1 MTEKQILAF
10 AEIYF
15 PDEKIIYPTGF
26 EKALIG
32 ITAEDESVKAVI
44 SVNKCIDILAEDMS
58 RQEADE
64 YFWFNIARSHM
75 GKHSPIYI
83 YCPPKE
89 EEDLSPYE

>member
-10 AEIYF
+10 AEVHF
-15 PDEKIIYPTGF
+15 PDEEIVWPTGF

-64 YFWFNIARSHM
+64 YFWFNIAGSHM

-89 EEDLSPYE
+89 GEALSPYE